1 MMTRSFANRV
11 FAGVCGGLARSTR
24 LNAWL
29 WRILFAALA
38 VASQGVFLVVYLI
51 LWWLVPQE
59 SLAVRRRGLPLI
71 LALLIIAAGA
81 ALWFVELRGLLPA
94 PAGMSLLWPIL
105 LAALALVYFLK
116 QIRSG
121 GAIA

>member
-29 WRILFAALA
+29 WRILFIVLA
-38 VASQGVFLVVYLI
+38 IASQGIFLVVYLL
-51 LWWLVPQE
+51 LWWIVPQE
-59 SLAVRRRGLPLI
+59 SLAARRRGFPLI
-71 LALLIIAAGA
+71 LALLIIAAGL
-81 ALWFVELRGLLPA
+81 ALWFVELRGLLPS
-94 PAGMSLLWPIL
+94 PAGVSLLWPIL

-116 QIRSG
+116 QIRTG
-121 GAIA
+121 GANA